1 MHLNDLAS
9 TLRWASVQLARHAD
23 RPQVEAEVLLSHLL
37 DQPRTYLW
45 AHPEA
50 ELTPQQATDYAVWVR
65 RRAAGEPL
73 PYITGQIEFFGLTFA
88 VTPDVLIP
96 RPETETVV
104 ETALDWLNAHPVA
117 TAVDVGTGSGCIAVA
132 LAAHAPS
139 LRLYAMDVSPAAL
152 QVARANA
159 ERHNVE
165 ERITFLEGDLLE
177 PLAEPADL
185 ILSNPPYVAN
195 DDWDALPLSVQQEP
209 RMALLSG
216 VDGLDAIR
224 RLLQQ
229 ACTRLAPGGLMLV
242 EIGERQGEAAQALA
256 QAAFP
261 KADVAILPDLTG
273 KDRVLKIA
281 K

>member
-1 MHLNDLAS
+1 MLLA
-9 TLRWASVQLARHAD
+9 
-23 RPQVEAEVLLSHLL
+23 HLL

-50 ELTPQQATDYAVWVR
+50 PLTSEQAATYAEWVQ

-73 PYITGQIEFFGLTFA
+73 PYITGQIEFLGLTFI

-96 RPETETVV
+96 RPETETLV
-104 ETALDWLNAHPVA
+104 EAALDWLKAHPAA

-132 LAAHAPS
+132 LATHAPS
-139 LRLYAMDVSPAAL
+139 LRLYAVDVSPAAL

-165 ERITFLEGDLLE
+165 ERITFLEGDLLAPLSE
-177 PLAEPADL
+177 PVDL

-195 DDWDALPLSVQQEP
+195 DEWDALPLSVQQEP

-229 ACTRLAPGGLMLV
+229 ARTRLASGGLMLV

-261 KADVAILPDLTG
+261 KVDVAILPDLAG
-273 KDRVLKIA
+273 KDRVLEIA
-281 K
+281 M